1 MKNIMRNLSRNNGNR
16 ALGGIRVASFVVLTM
31 LTLWAGPMHA
41 QVFLMDDDQGEN
53 IRVGG
58 KENSLPSTAER
69 SHENC
74 WQANCSVTKEG
85 HLPVPVH
92 PAQRESLNMQTEEL
106 CSWMKSETCLWI
118 CRFLFCVCCRNRV

>member
-58 KENSLPSTAER
+58 KENLM
-69 SHENC
+69 
-74 WQANCSVTKEG
+74 
-85 HLPVPVH
+85 PVPYQGTSLDEYLYA
-92 PAQRESLNMQTEEL
+92 PLGEGWLLLAGLGGAYLLRKKSKREKPEDSKED
-106 CSWMKSETCLWI
+106 
-118 CRFLFCVCCRNRV
+118 